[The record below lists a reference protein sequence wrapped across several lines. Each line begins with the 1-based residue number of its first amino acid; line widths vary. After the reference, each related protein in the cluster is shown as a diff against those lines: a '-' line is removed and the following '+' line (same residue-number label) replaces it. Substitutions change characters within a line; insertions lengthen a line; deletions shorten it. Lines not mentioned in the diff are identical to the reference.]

1 MSIIYVDSVY
11 RSRHSTTDVSKNG
24 KPYFKTDEW
33 NDYTFFGEEDG
44 IKSYIKRSDSANYW
58 KVKKTDGTRFK
69 LSLLSQ
75 ELLKSLSKN
84 EQFAVFFTDEK
95 NVFTKHDG
103 VWVRI
108 SEEST
113 FDREFF
119 TMLFSYPLFDEY
131 DGIYT
136 EKSKLHKHREYVIF
150 AKVEK
155 TLELVGLELVG
166 NFGSESSGSP
176 PRMKTN
182 NKFAPGVKNPNLKRQ
197 RQRQRTN
204 WNTSIRKKRKI
215 NLSFSTGVGEG
226 IIKVKVWNLL
236 KNEI

>member
-1 MSIIYVDSVY
+1 MSIIYVDYVY
-11 RSRHSTTDVSKNG
+11 RSTHSTTDVYKNG

-69 LSLLSQ
+69 LLLLSQ
-75 ELLKSLSKN
+75 ELLDSLSKN
-84 EQFAVFFTDEK
+84 EQFAFFFTDEK

-108 SEEST
+108 SEESK

-119 TMLFSYPLFDEY
+119 TMLFSYPLFDKY

-155 TLELVGLELVG
+155 TLELVGFELVG
-166 NFGSESSGSP
+166 NFGSESSP

-182 NKFAPGVKNPNLKRQ
+182 NINPPNVK
-197 RQRQRTN
+197 RQRTN
-204 WNTSIRKKRKI
+204 WNTSLRKKRKI
-215 NLSFSTGVGEG
+215 NRSFSTGVGEG